1 MARVDKV
8 PGREEGSFRRFAHGL
23 LLLRPTGD
31 SDDDDYGR

>member
-1 MARVDKV
+1 MARVEKV
-8 PGREEGSFRRFAHGL
+8 PGREASSFRRFAHGL